1 MSIIEKVFHYEE
13 NEISVI
19 KSKDETWFKEV
30 AVAIILKYKNTM
42 KSIRNHI
49 DPEDKRKLSELRP
62 KSKQN
67 ESFWLKVAS
76 ESRSSKTEPQKK
88 K

>member
-1 MSIIEKVFHYEE
+1 MCINISMSIVEKVFHYEE

-19 KSKDETWFKEV
+19 KSKGEIWFKAI
-30 AVAIILKYKNTM
+30 AVATILKYKNTM
-42 KSIRNHI
+42 KSISDHV

-67 ESFWLKVAS
+67 ESFW
-76 ESRSSKTEPQKK
+76 
-88 K
+88 